1 MWDTSDTH
9 PKLQSAVMETVPN
22 AYRNKDQGSLTRGSR
37 RVKPLGLSL
46 DLEVGVANRRIRQFA
61 AVREVDGASFLF
73 QKGNLDAALERLD
86 KFAEGAGFLLGHNL
100 IGFDKVHLVAANHSL
115 RLLKLPAVDT
125 LLLNPLAFPRNPYH
139 HLVKHYQSGQLE
151 RGRLNDP
158 EMDARLT
165 WDVFR
170 NQQKAFLFLEETN
183 PDLLVAYHWLT
194 TAGED
199 TVRVNVFNLTL
210 GRPTRPADADAR
222 CAIERLLLGRVCG
235 TGMQGIL
242 SDPKMGGWEMAY
254 ALAWLSVSGGNSVMP
269 PWVRHQFPGAGLM
282 VRKLRDVAC
291 ADPAC
296 EWCRERH
303 DPKKELTRW
312 FGFPGFRKEP
322 AGEDG
327 RPLQEAIVEAGMSGR
342 HLLGILPT
350 GTGKS
355 LCYQIPA
362 LSRYD
367 KTGSLTVVISPLVAL
382 MADQVAGLQARGITT
397 CAAVNGLLSMPER
410 ADVLDRVRLG
420 DVGILIVSP
429 EQLRNRAVRRVLA
442 QREIAAWVLD
452 EAHCISKW
460 GHDFRPDY
468 RYVGRFIKEKAG
480 DGPIPP
486 VMCLTATAK
495 PDVVEDIRGHFR
507 DKLGIE
513 LEVFDGGATR
523 TNLEFS
529 IIPTTV
535 PEKFGHIHQLLD
547 FHLPR
552 GANGGAIV
560 YCASRRKTEEV
571 AAFLREKGVEAGA
584 FHAGMPP
591 ESKKTAQDRFLRG
604 EMKVIVATNA
614 FGMGIDKPDVRLVI
628 HADIPGSLENYL
640 QEAGRAGRDQ
650 KAALCVLLYTPE
662 DVEQQFR
669 MSARSRLTKRE
680 IQAILKALRHL
691 DRKKHQE
698 GEVVATAGEILAED
712 NAGAFE
718 RDSATDDTRVR
729 TAIAWLE
736 ESTLLSREENRVQ
749 LFPSSLRVRS
759 IEEAEKRL
767 GATQMVEEYRKQL
780 RSIVKTLF
788 SADAD
793 EGISTDELMG
803 ASGLSAEKVRSALYD
818 LERLGIASNDLAL
831 TAYVHLG
838 VERSSKKRLEQTI
851 ALEKALL
858 RKMRE
863 LAPDVG
869 SGDSSVLHLRHATQQ
884 LKDAGLNYALPETLW
899 RIVKSVAADGRD
911 DDCGVGALRFRR
923 LDAETAE
930 ITLQRGWDEI
940 EAFADGR
947 RMAAAEL
954 LEHLVASVPQGARGA
969 DLLAETTLGKLL
981 AVLEGNLLLGRE
993 KKRLPKM
1000 VDRALLW
1007 LHEQG
1012 VLRLNKG
1019 LAVFRPAMT
1028 IRLDP
1033 EKRGFTSEDFVP
1045 LKLHY
1050 DEQIIQIH
1058 VMREYVDRGLHTM
1071 AEALQLTMDY
1081 FQLGRQEFLERW
1093 VPGREKD
1100 LERQTTPASY
1110 RAIVESLNNPIQ
1122 QKIVA
1127 DDREQT
1133 NVLVLAG
1140 PGSGK
1145 TRVLVHRIAYLVRVR
1160 REDPRGIIALA
1171 YNRHAAVEIR
1181 RRLKELIGDDARW
1194 VTVLTC
1200 HALAM
1205 RLVGASFMDRGV
1217 NFGSNVFRDVLLE
1230 AIALLKG
1237 EGLPPEEADEQRSR
1251 LLSGFRWIL
1260 VDEYQD
1266 IGPEQYEL
1274 ISALAGRTL
1283 EDEDGRLGIFAVGDD
1298 DQNIYDFQGASVE
1311 FIHRFEA
1318 DYKAKLAFLMEN
1330 YRSTRHICTASNIV
1344 IGSAHHRMK
1353 NEHPIVVDRRR
1364 SKSPPGGD
1372 WERIDPVGRG
1382 RVQILPAGSDPMSQA
1397 MAVMQEYRRLSV
1409 LDSKW
1414 DWTRAAI
1421 IAREWKYLEPI
1432 RSYCELEG
1440 IPAQMADE
1448 ERPPFWRLRETQSL
1462 VLWLKA
1468 REARWI
1474 ESSIIGEWLDS
1485 NPSGPLWDLL
1495 RDAVEEYALE
1505 TGGAELPVE
1514 HFFEW
1519 LAEWGREA
1527 RRRQTG
1533 LMLLTAHRAKGLEFD
1548 HVFVLDGGW
1557 DKVGENQDVDS
1568 QRRLYYVAM
1577 TRARKTLSL
1586 AHFDRGHAI
1595 LRSLP
1600 NSSCF
1605 QRRTPTIPLSPPAE
1619 LSRRYCRLTLKEID
1633 ISYAGRQAP
1642 EDPIHSAIAALLP
1655 GDAIQLKAR
1664 NGRWDL
1670 HDGLGRIVGRLAK
1683 SYLPPSGL
1691 KCVSGQVT
1699 AAIQWR
1705 MEDTE
1710 HGYEKLLKCGS
1721 WEVVVPELVFSR

>member
-1 MWDTSDTH
+1 MLGTSDTQ
-9 PKLQSAVMETVPN
+9 PKLHAVVLEATRSPYRQLDQTPRTRET
-22 AYRNKDQGSLTRGSR
+22 RF
-37 RVKPLGLSL
+37 VKPLGLSI
-46 DLEVGVANRRIRQFA
+46 DLEVGVVNRRIRQFA
-61 AVREVDGASFLF
+61 AIREADGASFLF
-73 QKGNLDAALERLD
+73 QKGNLDTELERLD

-100 IGFDKVHLVAANHSL
+100 IGFDRVHLVAANPSL

-158 EMDARLT
+158 EMDASLT

-170 NQQKAFLFLEETN
+170 NQQKAFLSLEETN

-199 TVRVNVFNLTL
+199 TVRINVFNLTL
-210 GRPTRPADADAR
+210 RRSTRPVDADAR
-222 CAIERLLLGRVCG
+222 RAIEHLLSERVCK
-235 TGMQGIL
+235 TALQGIL

-254 ALAWLSVSGGNSVMP
+254 TLAWLSVSGGNSVMP
-269 PWVRHQFPGAGLM
+269 PWVKHQFPGAAAM
-282 VRKLRDVAC
+282 VRNLRDVAC
-291 ADPAC
+291 ADPVC

-303 DPKKELTRW
+303 DPEKELTRW

-382 MADQVAGLQARGITT
+382 MADQVAGLQARGITS

-420 DVGILIVSP
+420 DLGILIVSP
-429 EQLRNRAVRRVLA
+429 EQLRNRAVRRVIA

-495 PDVVEDIRGHFR
+495 PDVVDDIRGHFR

-513 LEVFDGGATR
+513 LEVFDGGAKR
-523 TNLEFS
+523 TNLEFT
-529 IIPTTV
+529 IIPTTI
-535 PEKFGHIHQLLD
+535 PEKFGHIQQLLE

-552 GANGGAIV
+552 GAQGGAIV

-591 ESKKTAQDRFLRG
+591 ESKKNAQEGFLRG
-604 EMKVIVATNA
+604 ELKVIVATNA

-650 KAALCVLLYTPE
+650 KAALCVLLYAPE

-669 MSARSRLTKRE
+669 MSARSRLNRRE
-680 IQAILKALRHL
+680 IQSILKALRHL

-712 NAGAFE
+712 NVGAFE
-718 RDSATDDTRVR
+718 RDSTTDDTRVR

-767 GATQMVEEYRKQL
+767 GATQMVDEYRKQL
-780 RSIVKTLF
+780 HAIVKTLF

-803 ASGLSAEKVRSALYD
+803 ASRLSAEKVRSALYD

-831 TAYVHLG
+831 TAYVHVG
-838 VERSSKKRLEQTI
+838 VERSSKKRLEQAI
-851 ALEKALL
+851 ELEKGLL

-869 SGDSSVLHLRHATQQ
+869 SGDTSILHLRHATQH
-884 LKDAGLNYALPETLW
+884 LKDAGLTYALPEMLW
-899 RIVKSVAADGRD
+899 RIVKSISADGRD

-923 LDAETAE
+923 LDAETAT

-940 EAFADGR
+940 EVLAEGR
-947 RMAAAEL
+947 RMAATDL
-954 LEHLVASVPQGARGA
+954 LEHLVVSVPQGARGA
-969 DLLAETTLGKLL
+969 DLLAETTLGKLV
-981 AVLEGNLLLGRE
+981 AVLEGNLLLGGD

-1000 VDRALLW
+1000 VDRGLLW

-1012 VLRLNKG
+1012 VIRLNKG

-1033 EKRGFTSEDFVP
+1033 EKRSFSNEDFVP

-1050 DEQIIQIH
+1050 DEQVVQIH
-1058 VMREYVDRGLHTM
+1058 VMTEYVERGLHAM
-1071 AEALQLTMDY
+1071 AEALQLTIDY
-1081 FQLGRQEFLERW
+1081 FRLGRDEFLQRW
-1093 VPGREKD
+1093 IPGREKD
-1100 LERQTTPASY
+1100 LERQTTPASW

-1205 RLVGASFMDRGV
+1205 RLVGASFMDRGAASETMCSAMS
-1217 NFGSNVFRDVLLE
+1217 FSKPLLCS
-1230 AIALLKG
+1230 KG
-1237 EGLPPEEADEQRSR
+1237 K
-1251 LLSGFRWIL
+1251 GF
-1260 VDEYQD
+1260 
-1266 IGPEQYEL
+1266 P
-1274 ISALAGRTL
+1274 
-1283 EDEDGRLGIFAVGDD
+1283 
-1298 DQNIYDFQGASVE
+1298 
-1311 FIHRFEA
+1311 
-1318 DYKAKLAFLMEN
+1318 
-1330 YRSTRHICTASNIV
+1330 
-1344 IGSAHHRMK
+1344 
-1353 NEHPIVVDRRR
+1353 
-1364 SKSPPGGD
+1364 
-1372 WERIDPVGRG
+1372 
-1382 RVQILPAGSDPMSQA
+1382 
-1397 MAVMQEYRRLSV
+1397 
-1409 LDSKW
+1409 
-1414 DWTRAAI
+1414 
-1421 IAREWKYLEPI
+1421 
-1432 RSYCELEG
+1432 
-1440 IPAQMADE
+1440 
-1448 ERPPFWRLRETQSL
+1448 
-1462 VLWLKA
+1462 
-1468 REARWI
+1468 
-1474 ESSIIGEWLDS
+1474 
-1485 NPSGPLWDLL
+1485 
-1495 RDAVEEYALE
+1495 
-1505 TGGAELPVE
+1505 
-1514 HFFEW
+1514 
-1519 LAEWGREA
+1519 
-1527 RRRQTG
+1527 RRRQT
-1533 LMLLTAHRAKGLEFD
+1533 
-1548 HVFVLDGGW
+1548 
-1557 DKVGENQDVDS
+1557 S
-1568 QRRLYYVAM
+1568 
-1577 TRARKTLSL
+1577 
-1586 AHFDRGHAI
+1586 
-1595 LRSLP
+1595 
-1600 NSSCF
+1600 
-1605 QRRTPTIPLSPPAE
+1605 
-1619 LSRRYCRLTLKEID
+1619 KEAVCCLG
-1633 ISYAGRQAP
+1633 SAGYWSMS
-1642 EDPIHSAIAALLP
+1642 I
-1655 GDAIQLKAR
+1655 
-1664 NGRWDL
+1664 
-1670 HDGLGRIVGRLAK
+1670 RI
-1683 SYLPPSGL
+1683 
-1691 KCVSGQVT
+1691 SGQNNT
-1699 AAIQWR
+1699 TLFQ
-1705 MEDTE
+1705 
-1710 HGYEKLLKCGS
+1710 L
-1721 WEVVVPELVFSR
+1721 